1 MVVLGGW
8 AVSYERGTPVHV
20 KAAESERLQRCIYI
34 FGLVWSDR
42 TRVPH
47 LQERE
52 GAGERVHYMY
62 LQ

>member
-1 MVVLGGW
+1 M
-8 AVSYERGTPVHV
+8 SGTPVHV
-20 KAAESERLQRCIYI
+20 KAAESERLERYIYV
-34 FGLVWSDR
+34 FGLVWSDI

-52 GAGERVHYMY
+52 GAGERVHY